1 MSEYLKQQGRRR
13 ELELRQKELE
23 IKIRG
28 KIDLIRD
35 AADPLEKIEKL
46 RPADIVT
53 HAIELA
59 ELHDQYAAVQRDMDR
74 IEKILGR

>member
-1 MSEYLKQQGRRR
+1 MSERLKFQGRRQ
-13 ELELRQKELE
+13 ELELRKTELA
-23 IKIRG
+23 IKISG

-53 HAIELA
+53 HAIDLA
-59 ELHDQYAAVQRDMDR
+59 ELHDQYKAVQDDLER